1 MREIKDNKAVVVYPL
16 AGDPHAPPTT
26 LWGHSREIHA
36 HVDEVIIDL
45 HQTCCLGSR
54 LVNVLH
60 EAVGWVRSL

>member
-1 MREIKDNKAVVVYPL
+1 MREIKDNKAVIIHAL

-36 HVDEVIIDL
+36 HVDEFFIDL
-45 HQTCCLGSR
+45 HQSCGLGSR

-60 EAVGWVRSL
+60 EAVGWVRFL